1 MIRLYIAI
9 AIVTMITGIGLGA
22 KYYYDRTQAR
32 IAILQENNVKLELA
46 NETNQA
52 TIDKLGEDM
61 AQQAELNRNLT
72 SRLQK
77 SQVHLDALRSRL
89 SEIDLTVEALNDSE
103 GMEDRINT
111 AVEKLITRIE
121 NETSPANDS
130 DASTDSVR
138 SDGTTSNNP
147 N

>member
-9 AIVTMITGIGLGA
+9 AIVTMIAGVGLGA
-22 KYYYDRTQAR
+22 KYYYDRTQAT
-32 IAILQENNVKLELA
+32 IATLRENNVKLELA

-61 AQQAELNRNLT
+61 AEQAELNRNLT
-72 SRLQK
+72 NRLQK

-121 NETSPANDS
+121 NETSPANDP
-130 DASTDSVR
+130 DASADSVR
-138 SDGTTSNNP
+138 SDGSTSNNP